1 MCVELRRETEVINI
15 CAELRRGI
23 GPTSEKITV
32 VNRALP
38 SLHAGSLEITLT
50 VPLKICLLFSVLVL
64 VLVLETTLV
73 NIFKKEMQDASFSGH

>member
-1 MCVELRRETEVINI
+1 MFK
-15 CAELRRGI
+15 G
-23 GPTSEKITV
+23 SV
-32 VNRALP
+32 VNRA
-38 SLHAGSLEITLT
+38 SLSVNGGSLEITLT

>member
-38 SLHAGSLEITLT
+38 SLNGESIKNTLT
-50 VPLKICLLFSVLVL
+50 IPFQGQINIKSTIYDFNKISIWF
-64 VLVLETTLV
+64 
-73 NIFKKEMQDASFSGH
+73 